1 MIKFSSIYVLNY
13 DMKKKYYFFWGFL
26 IISIL
31 LFIISCSSENIDN
44 DLNVNGSSVY
54 AGGYFIDGEN
64 QYASYWVNGNKVILG
79 EGEITDITVKDGIV
93 YATGFDENWD
103 AVYWVDSE
111 KTILQGND
119 TYSYSIF
126 IHSQD
131 VYVSGSFAN
140 GSCYWKNGSK
150 FNLTTNADSEA
161 FGIVVNENGDV
172 ITGGYYMNNHHALVP
187 ARWNGTKRVNLSKPQ
202 HGDAEIYEV
211 KLKGNTPVFFGMAM
225 KPNNMVGYVPTASY
239 WHSGERTDCNNGG
252 TWRDNIYGGEGRGGF
267 ASGNDIYVAGNIQHI
282 GTVDS
287 DGNPNP
293 DEPGITP
300 HYWKNGQIFDLPGGP
315 VFDNYWVGG
324 GRDIIVEDGQIIVG
338 GWASSSSQAQVAAT
352 WVNGQ
357 LVYLEDKDIYSVI
370 NSISID

>member
-1 MIKFSSIYVLNY
+1 ME
-13 DMKKKYYFFWGFL
+13 KKYYFFWGFL

-31 LFIISCSSENIDN
+31 MFIISCSSENIDN

-187 ARWNGTKRVNLSKPQ
+187 ARWNGTKRVNLSKPH

-239 WHSGERTDCNNGG
+239 
-252 TWRDNIYGGEGRGGF
+252 
-267 ASGNDIYVAGNIQHI
+267 
-282 GTVDS
+282 
-287 DGNPNP
+287 
-293 DEPGITP
+293 
-300 HYWKNGQIFDLPGGP
+300 
-315 VFDNYWVGG
+315 
-324 GRDIIVEDGQIIVG
+324 
-338 GWASSSSQAQVAAT
+338 
-352 WVNGQ
+352 
-357 LVYLEDKDIYSVI
+357 
-370 NSISID
+370 